1 MRANLHN
8 LGKLQKLVMNY
19 KLSNRELMLIK
30 LLAAIGLI
38 TIFIYGTSYLASE
51 INKSKEYLF
60 IEVSKF
66 NEKKQTLSQIKA
78 QETNKKIILSMED
91 FLIKLT
97 DMSIQYEQN
106 DNEIVI
112 KGLSSLDALQI
123 ITDIETNNADVKS
136 FILNAE
142 EPPNIIFSIN
152 FNGSN
157 LTSYFYSFLTF
168 I

>member
-142 EPPNIIFSIN
+142 QPANIILSIN
-152 FNGSN
+152 FNG
-157 LTSYFYSFLTF
+157 
-168 I
+168 

>member
-60 IEVSKF
+60 IEVNKF
-66 NEKKQTLSQIKA
+66 NEKPARYIA
-78 QETNKKIILSMED
+78 RNV
-91 FLIKLT
+91 
-97 DMSIQYEQN
+97 
-106 DNEIVI
+106 EINPTGIVTA
-112 KGLSSLDALQI
+112 GI
-123 ITDIETNNADVKS
+123 ITPVK
-136 FILNAE
+136 FPKNR
-142 EPPNIIFSIN
+142 
-152 FNGSN
+152 
-157 LTSYFYSFLTF
+157 
-168 I
+168 

>member
-1 MRANLHN
+1 LRANLHN

-60 IEVSKF
+60 LEVNKF

-78 QETNKKIILSMED
+78 QETNKKIILSLDD

-142 EPPNIIFSIN
+142 QPPNIILSIN
-152 FNGSN
+152 FNG
-157 LTSYFYSFLTF
+157 
-168 I
+168 

>member
-1 MRANLHN
+1 
-8 LGKLQKLVMNY
+8 MNY

-38 TIFIYGTSYLASE
+38 TIFIYGTSYVGSE

-60 IEVSKF
+60 LEVNKF

-78 QETNKKIILSMED
+78 QETNKKIILSLDD

-106 DNEIVI
+106 ENEIVI

-142 EPPNIIFSIN
+142 EPPNIILSIN
-152 FNGSN
+152 FNG
-157 LTSYFYSFLTF
+157 
-168 I
+168 

>member
-30 LLAAIGLI
+30 LLAAIGFI

-78 QETNKKIILSMED
+78 QETNKKIILSLDD

-106 DNEIVI
+106 DNEIII

-142 EPPNIIFSIN
+142 QPPNIILSIN
-152 FNGSN
+152 FNG
-157 LTSYFYSFLTF
+157 
-168 I
+168 

>member
-1 MRANLHN
+1 LRANLHN

-19 KLSNRELMLIK
+19 KLTNRELMLIK

-38 TIFIYGTSYLASE
+38 TIFIYGTSYLASA

-60 IEVSKF
+60 IEVNKF

-78 QETNKKIILSMED
+78 QETNKKIILSLDD

-142 EPPNIIFSIN
+142 EPPNIILSIN
-152 FNGSN
+152 FNG
-157 LTSYFYSFLTF
+157 
-168 I
+168 

>member
-19 KLSNRELMLIK
+19 KLSNRELVLIK

-38 TIFIYGTSYLASE
+38 TIFIYGTSYLATE

-60 IEVSKF
+60 IEVNKF

-78 QETNKKIILSMED
+78 QETNKKVILSLDD

-142 EPPNIIFSIN
+142 EPPNIILSIN
-152 FNGSN
+152 FNG
-157 LTSYFYSFLTF
+157 
-168 I
+168 

>member
-1 MRANLHN
+1 MRANLRN

-30 LLAAIGLI
+30 LLATIGLI

-60 IEVSKF
+60 IEVNKF

-78 QETNKKIILSMED
+78 QETNKKIILSLDD

-142 EPPNIIFSIN
+142 EPPNIILSIN
-152 FNGSN
+152 FNG
-157 LTSYFYSFLTF
+157 
-168 I
+168 

>member
-60 IEVSKF
+60 LEVNKF

-78 QETNKKIILSMED
+78 QETNKKIILSLDD

-142 EPPNIIFSIN
+142 QPPNIILSIN
-152 FNGSN
+152 FNG
-157 LTSYFYSFLTF
+157 
-168 I
+168 

>member
-60 IEVSKF
+60 IEVNKF
-66 NEKKQTLSQIKA
+66 NEKKQTLSQIKD
-78 QETNKKIILSMED
+78 QEINKKIILSLED

-97 DMSIQYEQN
+97 DMGIQYEQN

-142 EPPNIIFSIN
+142 KPPNIILSIN
-152 FNGSN
+152 FNG
-157 LTSYFYSFLTF
+157 
-168 I
+168 

>member
-1 MRANLHN
+1 
-8 LGKLQKLVMNY
+8 MNY

-38 TIFIYGTSYLASE
+38 TIFIYGTSYLVSE

-60 IEVSKF
+60 IEVNKF

-78 QETNKKIILSMED
+78 QETNKKIILSLED

-142 EPPNIIFSIN
+142 EPPNIILSIN
-152 FNGSN
+152 FNG
-157 LTSYFYSFLTF
+157 
-168 I
+168 

>member
-38 TIFIYGTSYLASE
+38 TIFIYGTSYLTSE
-51 INKSKEYLF
+51 VNKSKEYLF
-60 IEVSKF
+60 IEVNKF

-78 QETNKKIILSMED
+78 QETNKKIILSLED
-91 FLIKLT
+91 FLIKLS

-142 EPPNIIFSIN
+142 EPPNIILSIN
-152 FNGSN
+152 FNG
-157 LTSYFYSFLTF
+157 
-168 I
+168 

>member
-1 MRANLHN
+1 
-8 LGKLQKLVMNY
+8 MNY

-30 LLAAIGLI
+30 LLAA
-38 TIFIYGTSYLASE
+38 SE

-60 IEVSKF
+60 IEVNKF

-123 ITDIETNNADVKS
+123 ITDIETNNADIKS

-142 EPPNIIFSIN
+142 EPPNIILSII
-152 FNGSN
+152 FNG
-157 LTSYFYSFLTF
+157 
-168 I
+168 

>member
-1 MRANLHN
+1 
-8 LGKLQKLVMNY
+8 MNY
-19 KLSNRELMLIK
+19 KLSNRELILIK

-60 IEVSKF
+60 IEVNKF

-78 QETNKKIILSMED
+78 QETNKKIILSLDD

-142 EPPNIIFSIN
+142 EHPNIILSIN
-152 FNGSN
+152 FNG
-157 LTSYFYSFLTF
+157 
-168 I
+168 

>member
-1 MRANLHN
+1 
-8 LGKLQKLVMNY
+8 MNY

-30 LLAAIGLI
+30 LLAAIALI
-38 TIFIYGTSYLASE
+38 TIIIYGTSYLASE

-60 IEVSKF
+60 DEVNKF

-78 QETNKKIILSMED
+78 QETNKKIILSLDD

-112 KGLSSLDALQI
+112 KGLTSLDALQI
-123 ITDIETNNADVKS
+123 ITDIETNNADINS
-136 FILNAE
+136 FIFNAE
-142 EPPNIIFSIN
+142 EPPNIILSIN
-152 FNGSN
+152 FNG
-157 LTSYFYSFLTF
+157 
-168 I
+168 

>member
-1 MRANLHN
+1 MRANIHN

-19 KLSNRELMLIK
+19 KLSKRELMLIK
-30 LLAAIGLI
+30 LLAVIGLI

-60 IEVSKF
+60 IEVNKF

-78 QETNKKIILSMED
+78 QETNKKIILSLED

-97 DMSIQYEQN
+97 EMSIQYEQN

-142 EPPNIIFSIN
+142 EPPNIILSIN
-152 FNGSN
+152 FNG
-157 LTSYFYSFLTF
+157 
-168 I
+168 

>member
-38 TIFIYGTSYLASE
+38 TIFIYSTSYIASE

-60 IEVSKF
+60 LEVNKF

-78 QETNKKIILSMED
+78 QETNKKIILSLDD

-142 EPPNIIFSIN
+142 EPPNIILSIN
-152 FNGSN
+152 FNG
-157 LTSYFYSFLTF
+157 
-168 I
+168 

>member
-38 TIFIYGTSYLASE
+38 TIFIYGTSYLATE

-60 IEVSKF
+60 IEVNKF

-78 QETNKKIILSMED
+78 QETNKKIILSLDD

-142 EPPNIIFSIN
+142 EPPNIILSIN
-152 FNGSN
+152 FNG
-157 LTSYFYSFLTF
+157 
-168 I
+168 

>member
-1 MRANLHN
+1 
-8 LGKLQKLVMNY
+8 MNY

-38 TIFIYGTSYLASE
+38 SIFIYGTSYLVSE

-60 IEVSKF
+60 IEVNKF

-78 QETNKKIILSMED
+78 QETNKKIILSLED

-142 EPPNIIFSIN
+142 EPPNIILSIN
-152 FNGSN
+152 FNG
-157 LTSYFYSFLTF
+157 
-168 I
+168 

>member
-1 MRANLHN
+1 
-8 LGKLQKLVMNY
+8 MNY

-38 TIFIYGTSYLASE
+38 TIFIYSTSYLASE

-60 IEVSKF
+60 LEVNKF

-78 QETNKKIILSMED
+78 QETNKKIILSLDD

-106 DNEIVI
+106 DNEIII

-142 EPPNIIFSIN
+142 QPPNIILSIN
-152 FNGSN
+152 FNG
-157 LTSYFYSFLTF
+157 
-168 I
+168 

>member
-19 KLSNRELMLIK
+19 KLSNRELILIK
-30 LLAAIGLI
+30 HLAAIGLI

-60 IEVSKF
+60 IEVNKF

-78 QETNKKIILSMED
+78 QETNKKIILSLDD

-142 EPPNIIFSIN
+142 EPPNIILSIN
-152 FNGSN
+152 FNG
-157 LTSYFYSFLTF
+157 
-168 I
+168 

>member
-38 TIFIYGTSYLASE
+38 TIFIYGTSYLTSE
-51 INKSKEYLF
+51 VNKSKEYLF
-60 IEVSKF
+60 IEVNKF

-142 EPPNIIFSIN
+142 EPPNIILSIN
-152 FNGSN
+152 FNG
-157 LTSYFYSFLTF
+157 
-168 I
+168 

>member
-1 MRANLHN
+1 
-8 LGKLQKLVMNY
+8 MNY
-19 KLSNRELMLIK
+19 KLSNRELVLIK

-38 TIFIYGTSYLASE
+38 TIFIYGTSYLATE

-60 IEVSKF
+60 IEVNKF

-78 QETNKKIILSMED
+78 QETNKKIILSLED

-142 EPPNIIFSIN
+142 EPPNIILSIN
-152 FNGSN
+152 FNG
-157 LTSYFYSFLTF
+157 
-168 I
+168 

>member
-1 MRANLHN
+1 
-8 LGKLQKLVMNY
+8 
-19 KLSNRELMLIK
+19 MLIK

-38 TIFIYGTSYLASE
+38 TIFIYGTSYLTSE
-51 INKSKEYLF
+51 VNKSKEYLF
-60 IEVSKF
+60 IEVNKF

-78 QETNKKIILSMED
+78 QETNKKIILSLED

-142 EPPNIIFSIN
+142 EPPNIILSIN
-152 FNGSN
+152 FNG
-157 LTSYFYSFLTF
+157 
-168 I
+168 

>member
-1 MRANLHN
+1 
-8 LGKLQKLVMNY
+8 MNY

-38 TIFIYGTSYLASE
+38 TIFIYSTSYIASE

-60 IEVSKF
+60 LEVNKF

-78 QETNKKIILSMED
+78 QETNKKIILSLDD

-142 EPPNIIFSIN
+142 QPPNIILSIN
-152 FNGSN
+152 FNG
-157 LTSYFYSFLTF
+157 
-168 I
+168 

>member
-1 MRANLHN
+1 
-8 LGKLQKLVMNY
+8 
-19 KLSNRELMLIK
+19 MLIK

-60 IEVSKF
+60 LEVNKF

-123 ITDIETNNADVKS
+123 ITDIDTNNADIKS

-142 EPPNIIFSIN
+142 ELPNIILSIN
-152 FNGSN
+152 FNG
-157 LTSYFYSFLTF
+157 
-168 I
+168 

>member
-1 MRANLHN
+1 MLRADLHN

-60 IEVSKF
+60 DEVNKF

-142 EPPNIIFSIN
+142 EPPNIILSIN
-152 FNGSN
+152 FNG
-157 LTSYFYSFLTF
+157 
-168 I
+168 

>member
-1 MRANLHN
+1 
-8 LGKLQKLVMNY
+8 MNY

-38 TIFIYGTSYLASE
+38 TIFIYGTSYLTSE
-51 INKSKEYLF
+51 VNKSKEYLF
-60 IEVSKF
+60 IEVNKF

-78 QETNKKIILSMED
+78 QETNKKIILSLDD

-142 EPPNIIFSIN
+142 EHPNIILSIN
-152 FNGSN
+152 FNG
-157 LTSYFYSFLTF
+157 
-168 I
+168 

>member
-60 IEVSKF
+60 NEVNKF

-78 QETNKKIILSMED
+78 QETNKKIILSLDD

-142 EPPNIIFSIN
+142 EPPNIILSIN
-152 FNGSN
+152 FNG
-157 LTSYFYSFLTF
+157 
-168 I
+168 

>member
-60 IEVSKF
+60 IEVNKF

-78 QETNKKIILSMED
+78 QETNKKIILSLDD

-106 DNEIVI
+106 DNEIII

-142 EPPNIIFSIN
+142 QPPNIILSIN
-152 FNGSN
+152 FNG
-157 LTSYFYSFLTF
+157 
-168 I
+168 

>member
-60 IEVSKF
+60 IEVNKF

-78 QETNKKIILSMED
+78 QETNKKIILSLDD

-142 EPPNIIFSIN
+142 EPPNIILSLSLIH
-152 FNGSN
+152 
-157 LTSYFYSFLTF
+157 

>member
-1 MRANLHN
+1 
-8 LGKLQKLVMNY
+8 MNY

-60 IEVSKF
+60 IEVNKF

-78 QETNKKIILSMED
+78 QETNKKIILSLDD

-136 FILNAE
+136 FILNGE
-142 EPPNIIFSIN
+142 EPPNIILSIN
-152 FNGSN
+152 FNG
-157 LTSYFYSFLTF
+157 
-168 I
+168 

>member
-1 MRANLHN
+1 
-8 LGKLQKLVMNY
+8 MNY

-38 TIFIYGTSYLASE
+38 TIFIYGTSYLATE

-60 IEVSKF
+60 IEVNKF

-78 QETNKKIILSMED
+78 QETNKKIILSLED

-142 EPPNIIFSIN
+142 EPPNIILSIN
-152 FNGSN
+152 FNG
-157 LTSYFYSFLTF
+157 
-168 I
+168 

>member
-60 IEVSKF
+60 NEVNKF

-142 EPPNIIFSIN
+142 EPPNIILSIN
-152 FNGSN
+152 FNG
-157 LTSYFYSFLTF
+157 
-168 I
+168 

>member
-1 MRANLHN
+1 
-8 LGKLQKLVMNY
+8 MNY

-60 IEVSKF
+60 IEVNKF

-78 QETNKKIILSMED
+78 QETNKKIILSLDD

-142 EPPNIIFSIN
+142 EPPNIILSIN
-152 FNGSN
+152 FNG
-157 LTSYFYSFLTF
+157 
-168 I
+168 

>member
-38 TIFIYGTSYLASE
+38 TIFIYSTSYLASE

-60 IEVSKF
+60 LEVNKF

-78 QETNKKIILSMED
+78 QEINKKIILSLDD

-106 DNEIVI
+106 DNEIII

-142 EPPNIIFSIN
+142 QPPNIILSIN
-152 FNGSN
+152 FNG
-157 LTSYFYSFLTF
+157 
-168 I
+168 

>member
-1 MRANLHN
+1 
-8 LGKLQKLVMNY
+8 MNY

-60 IEVSKF
+60 IEVNKF

-78 QETNKKIILSMED
+78 QETNKKVILSLDD

-142 EPPNIIFSIN
+142 EPPNIILSIN
-152 FNGSN
+152 FNG
-157 LTSYFYSFLTF
+157 
-168 I
+168 